1 MKRFF
6 KAIDCSLLLVPL
18 VLALLPTQRA
28 TACAFEGY
36 TYNNYLFSVFHRDL
50 MGNPFSDRTDAF
62 WQEYVGKDVKMYNYL
77 WSDDKIMEVAR
88 QRGDTEMMAY
98 LRLLNAYIK
107 ASSIF
112 DGWDYPTKADLGRRD
127 STLRQQLAQAGR
139 YRGSRLRGQYALLTM
154 RALFGLNMHPVVITY
169 WRKTGSQLHPSV
181 YRDMMRNLYA
191 GALLRTGHKAEA
203 VEIYAEQE
211 DYASLQYTVMKYRNV
226 AGIKATYRDNPNS
239 ALLTYLVQDFV
250 NNTQESY
257 DCQFD
262 DKGPRLP
269 TPGDSTCVDW
279 LQEMGARV
287 VYQPDAEEFIA
298 FARSVV
304 KEGKTACPCLW
315 QSAIGCIEHQLGRYA
330 EAKADLKASLTMAGT
345 PRMRDN
351 ARAIYAVNSVYIEPE
366 TAEYHAWLA
375 TELQWLDEMNARDK
389 SGRAP
394 YEPIY
399 GTTSGHYRDVKDRLV
414 FHGLIHK
421 YTAMGNTNMVLSLL
435 SMMQETTPGFDRAAL
450 LAPRDTSE
458 GQYPYNP
465 DYSGEYP
472 EALQALSPEQTI
484 AFFDYLRHRP
494 SDKLAQLAWDKTYR
508 NDDYY
513 NDLIGTQLLARGRF
527 DEAIGYLSKVSLDF
541 LGTQNI
547 VPYVRSASYEAERWF
562 GHQQTTDESYN
573 SHEPLTTNAKL
584 DYCREVLRLQS
595 LYRNMRPSDKRCETA
610 YQLATMLYQ
619 ATYDGDCWWLTQ
631 YGWSGTQDS
640 IPKGY
645 RDFMADAATLLD
657 DAAKAKAFALK
668 QKALYAAAFIRDDP
682 WRFDGWDEATETWYD
697 LDNLKPRPGSRQYRA
712 MARLLDFAQANPDK
726 VDRYVS
732 TCYELNVF
740 KRIVAQR

>member
-1 MKRFF
+1 MKRFS
-6 KAIDCSLLLVPL
+6 KATKCTRHLLLL
-18 VLALLPTQRA
+18 ALALLPARRA
-28 TACAFEGY
+28 VACAFEGY
-36 TYNNYLFSVFHRDL
+36 SYNNYLFSVFHRDL
-50 MGNPFSDRTDAF
+50 MGDPFSDRTDAF
-62 WQEYVGKDVKMYNYL
+62 WQEYVGKDVEIHNYL
-77 WSDDKIMEVAR
+77 WGKDEIMEVAR

-107 ASSIF
+107 ASDIF
-112 DGWDYPTKADLGRRD
+112 SGWDYPTKADFARRD
-127 STLRQQLAQAGR
+127 STLRQQLAWASK
-139 YRGSRLRGQYALLTM
+139 YKGSRLRGQYALLTM
-154 RALFGLNMHPVVITY
+154 RALFGLNRHKEAMAY
-169 WRKTGSQLHPSV
+169 WQKTGRRLPESV

-191 GALLRTGHKAEA
+191 GALLRTGRKAEA

-239 ALLTYLVQDFV
+239 ALLVYLVQDFV

-262 DKGPRLP
+262 DKGRYLP

-279 LQEMGARV
+279 LEEIGARV

-298 FARSVV
+298 FARQVV
-304 KEGKTACPCLW
+304 REGKAKNPCLW

-330 EAKADLKASLTMAGT
+330 EAKTDLKAALTMDGT

-351 ARAIYAVNSVYIEPE
+351 ARAIYAVNSVYTEPE
-366 TAEYHAWLA
+366 SAEYHAWLA

-414 FHGLIHK
+414 YHGLVHK
-421 YTAMGNTNMVLSLL
+421 YTAMGNTNMVITLL
-435 SMMQETTPGFDRAAL
+435 SMMHETTPGFDRG
-450 LAPRDTSE
+450 RI
-458 GQYPYNP
+458 GQRSDSSDYREDNP
-465 DYSGEYP
+465 DYSCACF
-472 EALQALSPEQTI
+472 EALDKLSPEQTVGFL
-484 AFFDYLRHRP
+484 AYLQHRP
-494 SDKLAQLAWDKTYR
+494 TDRLAQYAWDHSYR

-527 DEAIGYLSKVSLDF
+527 EEAMGYLSKVSLGF
-541 LGTQNI
+541 LSTQNI
-547 VPYVRSASYEAERWF
+547 VPYVRSSSYTAERWF
-562 GHQQTTDESYN
+562 GRQQTTDESY
-573 SHEPLTTNAKL
+573 SSRMPLTTNAKL

-595 LYRNMRPSDKRCETA
+595 LYRNMRPSDQRCETA
-610 YQLATMLYQ
+610 YRLATMLYQ

-640 IPKGY
+640 IPNGY
-645 RDFMADAATLLD
+645 RDFMADAAVLLD
-657 DAAKAKAFALK
+657 DAAHAKAFALK

-697 LDNLKPRPGSRQYRA
+697 LDNLKVRPGSRQYRA
-712 MARLLDFAQANPDK
+712 MARLLDFARMNPDN

-740 KRIVAQR
+740 KWSFARQ